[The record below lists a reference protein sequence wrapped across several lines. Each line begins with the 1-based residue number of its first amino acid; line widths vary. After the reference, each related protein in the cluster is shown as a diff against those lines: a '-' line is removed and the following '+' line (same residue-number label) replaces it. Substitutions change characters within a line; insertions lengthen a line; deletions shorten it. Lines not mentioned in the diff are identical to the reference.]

1 MGRRKSIA
9 PNKSLES
16 ISLNKSTLI
25 LGRDIILGQS
35 VLISAIFAGLVATLV
50 TVAIEKW
57 GGLTGGILGTIP
69 STIVPA
75 AAGMYIVGGEI
86 ALIKSMAIIPLG
98 MLVNGI
104 FLTVW
109 IILPPHLSQKAN
121 PLLITT
127 ISALIIWTLSAIIM
141 LKVADIALDN
151 DLSPGTLGL
160 IGLLMLLFLS
170 VIVNWRATETPKG
183 KHPVSLIVLI
193 CRGLAAAI
201 AIAIAVWLSSQGQPL
216 VAGIAAVF
224 PAIFLT
230 SMVALW
236 MAQGPTVPR
245 GAAGPMML
253 GGVSVAV
260 YAIVSIWALP
270 QYGVLFGSA
279 IAWIIAVIGWS
290 IPAYVI
296 LSKRNTSI
304 GLKA

>member
-1 MGRRKSIA
+1 M
-9 PNKSLES
+9 
-16 ISLNKSTLI
+16 
-25 LGRDIILGQS
+25 
-35 VLISAIFAGLVATLV
+35 V

-57 GGLTGGILGTIP
+57 GGLTGGILGTVP

-75 AAGMYIVGGEI
+75 AAGMYLIGGEI
-86 ALIKSMAIIPLG
+86 ALIESMAIIPLG

-109 IILPPHLSQKAN
+109 IILPPHLSQRAN

-127 ISALIIWTLSAIIM
+127 LSALFIWTVSAIVM
-141 LKVADIALDN
+141 LKVAGIALEN
-151 DLSPGTLGL
+151 DLSSSNLGFIGL
-160 IGLLMLLFLS
+160 IMLIFLS
-170 VIVNWRATETPKG
+170 VIINRRATEAPKG
-183 KHPVSLIVLI
+183 KHPVSPFVLV

-201 AIAIAVWLSSQGQPL
+201 AIGVAVWLSGQGQPL

-253 GGVSVAV
+253 GGASVAV

-270 QYGVLFGSA
+270 HYGVLFGSA
-279 IAWIIAVIGWS
+279 ISWIIAVIGWS
-290 IPAYVI
+290 IPAYIV

-304 GLKA
+304 GSKS